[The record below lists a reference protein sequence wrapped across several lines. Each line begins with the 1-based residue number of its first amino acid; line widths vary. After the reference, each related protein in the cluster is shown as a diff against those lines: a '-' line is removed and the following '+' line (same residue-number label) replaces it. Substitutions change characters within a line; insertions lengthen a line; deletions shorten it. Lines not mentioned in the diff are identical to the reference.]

1 MRVSILIAA
10 TAAAAVFAPGQSP
23 EALPRFEV
31 ASVKQSSA
39 AGARGIGLS
48 VYAGGRIVASFLTV
62 STLIE
67 EAFDLYPFQITG
79 GPRWIHEDRF
89 DIEAKPPASS
99 KAAQYN
105 PRIFKLPPVPEQR
118 LMLRALLIDRFHL
131 ETHIET
137 KQGPVYLLVKTNKA
151 LTLKPAKDPEDYPWV
166 GNAAGKGAIFGD
178 GIAGINATMA
188 LLSERISP
196 YLGRPV
202 IDRTGIE
209 GAFDF
214 QSAYP
219 MGDEKPDVILSLV
232 TSVQGL
238 GLKLEAS
245 RAPVETLVID
255 RVERPA
261 AN

>member
-1 MRVSILIAA
+1 MRSTFLFAL
-10 TAAAAVFAPGQSP
+10 AAVALAQSP
-23 EALPRFEV
+23 QTLPRFDV
-31 ASVKQSSA
+31 ASVKPSGQ
-39 AGARGIGLS
+39 GPHPLGRGLY
-48 VYAGGRIVASFLTV
+48 VYAGGRIVASMCSLDYLV
-62 STLIE
+62 QQ
-67 EAFDLYPFQITG
+67 AFELQPFQIS
-79 GPRWIHEDRF
+79 GPRWIGEEYY
-89 DIEAKPPASS
+89 DIEAKPPADS

-131 ETHIET
+131 VFHTEKKE
-137 KQGPVYLLVKTNKA
+137 GSVYLLVKTNKE
-151 LTLKPAKDPEDYPWV
+151 LKLKPAKDREDYPWV
-166 GNAAGKGAIFGD
+166 GNAAGKGAIYGD

-188 LLSERISP
+188 LLAERITP

-214 QSAYP
+214 KSAYP
-219 MGDEKPDVILSLV
+219 IGEDKPDIILSLL
-232 TSVQGL
+232 TSLQGL

-245 RAPVETLVID
+245 RTPVDTLVID
-255 RVERPA
+255 RVERPT